1 MLDMRSAREQ
11 QQQQA
16 AAAAAAAAAGGGAA
30 SLPHV
35 HLAAILFMLRVLFY
49 VKILG
54 G

>member
-1 MLDMRSAREQ
+1 VLVGYEKCARA
-11 QQQQA
+11 A

-30 SLPHV
+30 SLPHA

-54 G
+54 V